1 MRLAFARR
9 AAQVSQV
16 NGICAAPE
24 RPPAL
29 LEESRDCRGS
39 GLSAQSDRCGAL
51 LATAGGHER

>member
-24 RPPAL
+24 RPIAL
-29 LEESRDCRGS
+29 GAVCP
-39 GLSAQSDRCGAL
+39 LSPIAAAPFSHRRWGMNGDWKI
-51 LATAGGHER
+51 TA